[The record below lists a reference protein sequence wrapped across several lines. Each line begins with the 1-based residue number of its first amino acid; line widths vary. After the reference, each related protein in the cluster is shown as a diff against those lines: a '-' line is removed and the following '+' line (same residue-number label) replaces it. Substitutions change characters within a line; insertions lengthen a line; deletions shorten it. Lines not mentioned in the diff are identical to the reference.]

1 MKHRDIVAQI
11 DEHIRRMTDSLA
23 LGLEFFQL
31 LDLDVGPMAQLDG
44 RWKRWLVVATRGGFV

>member
-23 LGLEFFQL
+23 LGLEIL
-31 LDLDVGPMAQLDG
+31 SASGLG
-44 RWKRWLVVATRGGFV
+44 RWSNGST